1 MGSLHAALAKAYTG
15 CARRGRPCEDFRFP
29 LMRQWSVR
37 EALLHSRYVAVRL
50 QTWQDKGRR
59 LVDELLSNM
68 GLPLAHC
75 KRDFCAA
82 PAPAPPCAPWARGLP
97 GDNKEWCAWGSVAR
111 PAARTWHFPHVP
123 EESAS
128 SQAAWPAV
136 LNGRHESQVCRGLG

>member
-82 PAPAPPCAPWARGLP
+82 PAPSPLSSLGARLS
-97 GDNKEWCAWGSVAR
+97 W
-111 PAARTWHFPHVP
+111 
-123 EESAS
+123 
-128 SQAAWPAV
+128 
-136 LNGRHESQVCRGLG
+136 